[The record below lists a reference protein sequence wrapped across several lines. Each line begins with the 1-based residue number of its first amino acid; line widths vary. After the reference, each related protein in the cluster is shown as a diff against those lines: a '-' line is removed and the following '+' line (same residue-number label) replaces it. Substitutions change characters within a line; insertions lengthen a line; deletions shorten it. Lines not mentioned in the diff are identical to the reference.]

1 MSFFTALSMKV
12 IPLYLNVLLGY
23 LAGRLLDVPLNAITR
38 LMFYM
43 IAPLIMFN
51 GTLFM
56 RLDVSILSLPFLTY
70 TISCI
75 MALTFYWIASK
86 IWEDPSKNLV
96 AFSAG
101 TGNAGYYGLPLALLL
116 FNEQG
121 AGIYMMSLLG
131 MVLFEN
137 SLGFYICEQGRHSPR
152 DCLIKTLKLPILY
165 AFLLAMVLNSLHV
178 PIPNV
183 FQEFMCHIKG
193 TYTVLGMMILGL
205 GIAGLQHATG
215 EAWDFKFI
223 GLTFLAKFIAWPAI
237 IMGIVTA
244 DVTWL
249 HFFRA
254 DIHQALILLSLVPM
268 AVNTVILASI
278 IQTNPNK
285 ATAAVLLSTL
295 FALLYIPIMVTYLN
309 ATAIFEPF
317 VCPVH

>member
-1 MSFFTALSMKV
+1 MSFFAALSVKI

-23 LAGRLLDVPLNAITR
+23 LAGRLLEIPLLALTR
-38 LMFYM
+38 LMFFI

-56 RLDVSILSLPFLTY
+56 HLDVYILSLPFLIY
-70 TISCI
+70 GISC
-75 MALTFYWIASK
+75 MLALSFYRIARK
-86 IWEDPSKNLV
+86 IWKDPSKNLV

-137 SLGFYICEQGRHSPR
+137 SLGFYICTHGKYSPK

-165 AFLLAMVLNSLHV
+165 AFLMAMLLNSLHV

-183 FQEFMCHIKG
+183 FQDFMCHIKG
-193 TYTVLGMMILGL
+193 TYTVLGMMILGI
-205 GIAGLQHATG
+205 GIAGLQHGAD
-215 EAWDFKFI
+215 AWDFKFI
-223 GLTFLAKFIAWPAI
+223 GLAFLAKFIAWPAI
-237 IMGIVTA
+237 IMTIVTL

-249 HFFRA
+249 HFYRP

-268 AVNTVILASI
+268 AVNTVIFASI
-278 IQTNPNK
+278 VQADTHK